1 MAIFTPPDIGGG
13 LRDFV
18 DYIRVDRPHR
28 WPALGVALAVPLVI
42 GYFMARSINP
52 EEAPKRT
59 IVYVESWRADRSDYD
74 VRRDWLQRAREAN
87 ERNRRRRDAYGAF
100 ARTLGQDYDVDRA
113 DDEFGAALADIA
125 AAEREVDAA
134 EREGRPIRDL
144 TRDRRNAAAGSAAPP
159 AAPAANR

>member
-18 DYIRVDRPHR
+18 DYMRADRPHR
-28 WPALGVALAVPLVI
+28 WPALGVAVAVPAVVF
-42 GYFMARSINP
+42 YFMARAIHP
-52 EEAPKRT
+52 AEAPKGQ
-59 IVYVESWRADRSDYD
+59 IIYVESWRADRSDYD
-74 VRRDWLQRAREAN
+74 VRRDWLARARAAN

-100 ARTLGQDYDVDRA
+100 ARTLGQDYDVRRA
-113 DDEFGAALADIA
+113 DDEFGAALADID

-134 EREGRPIRDL
+134 EREARPIRDL
-144 TRDRRNAAAGSAAPP
+144 TRDRAAAAT